1 MLAAWVE
8 FTVIRRELI
17 EKHVACLDTENDV
30 SRIKCYRHRVR
41 LWRSQSLK
49 LHENDFLVLSVL
61 TAVGENLAQLGLQSR
76 LMAYHQPALHDVFVS
91 TLRLGLGEA
100 STVGLTLPP
109 GALMSGCPGN
119 CSGHG
124 TCQDGQCICLVQFS
138 GGTCHDVNIGYY
150 IAFGSIFVL
159 LGFVALVQLVVCM
172 RYEYVKE
179 DKRSWRR
186 ACQVTVQKLLYVL
199 VVFATAIRGAYFF
212 TKLQL
217 CDDVASGLWS
227 AYFPII
233 ITGFSLIVCFW
244 AEAFHISGS
253 PTGERQFLSKSTM
266 FFIAFNVL
274 QYLLLAAQLIVSET
288 ALVLRVCN
296 GGFALLMIIVVVF
309 FLIYGV
315 EVYFKVHG
323 AFRGSES
330 GLDTWQLHMSRI
342 GLVAQAALQLITALF
357 LVADV
362 TSDIWRD
369 KLPVL
374 SLNFYD
380 IGFRVVEFGVALW
393 FPCVLWNCG
402 QPEELWV
409 LNPKRIFRSFQFHRG
424 RQQKNASSVK
434 LDCWICYDPERR
446 DAGPLIQPCMCKG
459 DVATVHHDCLKR
471 WLVESAANDSSP
483 QCRVCG
489 ETYKLEARYWIPSGL
504 RPRHWLLTFL
514 ALLLLIGS
522 PFAAYAICHS
532 LSSAST
538 YIQVLVIG
546 TAVLLELISLRMF
559 LTNGRASCQ
568 RTKVATMKIAGREVT
583 SLTVSFRNRPHVED
597 SEVKDTSVSLTASI
611 ATGELSNACVGCH
624 GDSGLLTLRPGS
636 FDEDLVGAVKTVQVS
651 INHTTSED
659 TGASSIAPY

>member
-1 MLAAWVE
+1 M
-8 FTVIRRELI
+8 
-17 EKHVACLDTENDV
+17 
-30 SRIKCYRHRVR
+30 
-41 LWRSQSLK
+41 
-49 LHENDFLVLSVL
+49 FLVTTVAFLCS
-61 TAVGENLAQLGLQSR
+61 AH

-288 ALVLRVCN
+288 VKDPSAKALVLRVCN

-424 RQQKNASSVK
+424 RQQKSGEGGGVEGEEGEGDRIQAVPGSPQYNTFLTDASSVK

-446 DAGPLIQPCMCKG
+446 DAGPLIQP
-459 DVATVHHDCLKR
+459 
-471 WLVESAANDSSP
+471 S
-483 QCRVCG
+483 
-489 ETYKLEARYWIPSGL
+489 
-504 RPRHWLLTFL
+504 
-514 ALLLLIGS
+514 
-522 PFAAYAICHS
+522 YAICHS

-546 TAVLLELISLRMF
+546 TAVLLELISLR
-559 LTNGRASCQ
+559 
-568 RTKVATMKIAGREVT
+568 
-583 SLTVSFRNRPHVED
+583 
-597 SEVKDTSVSLTASI
+597 
-611 ATGELSNACVGCH
+611 
-624 GDSGLLTLRPGS
+624 
-636 FDEDLVGAVKTVQVS
+636 
-651 INHTTSED
+651 
-659 TGASSIAPY
+659 